1 MLAHRL
7 YRWGRHAATHPW
19 RVVAAWLVAAVAVV
33 AAGSSFGQPFE
44 DTFGAPGVDSEKA
57 ADLLEQAGSDRAG
70 VTARVVL
77 TPQDPAVTFPDSPAA
92 RAELGGAVEEL
103 SGLSGVVG
111 VGDAA
116 ADPAADPGPAAA
128 RLASLSPDGRVAV
141 VSLLYPEVKRLDAT
155 DLDELKETVAELR
168 SGSTLQ
174 IEAGGDL
181 FFAFEQP
188 ETGGG
193 ELAGLLVAAL
203 LLLLAFGSF
212 VAAGLPIGIAL
223 TGLTVGVGGLSLL
236 GHVFDVP
243 TWSPTIGGMIG
254 LGVGID
260 YALFLLTRHREHL
273 AQGIAVPEAVGL
285 ALATAG
291 QAVLFAGGIVVVA
304 VLGLVVA
311 GVPFVT
317 TGGIAVSMIVLVM
330 VAASLTLLPAFL
342 GLAGHRVRG
351 RRARR
356 HAPAAAAHVA
366 ATEERWRRWISH
378 VVRHPWVYAV
388 GGTAVLVALTAPV
401 LSMRLGIPDDGALPP
416 DRTERRAY
424 DLVADGFGPGTNGPL
439 VVAVDVSDDAG
450 LVTPLRRAVAAD
462 AGIASVTPAEV
473 DPEAG
478 VASFVAIPT
487 TGPQDET
494 TGTTVERL
502 RADVLPSVLDDSQ
515 AEAHIGG
522 LTATFLDL
530 GQQVTERLPR
540 LIIAVIALSFLL
552 LVVVFRSIVVPL
564 KAALLNLLGIGA
576 SYGVIVAV
584 FQWGWAKDLVGL
596 EGSVPVV
603 SFIPLF
609 MFAILFGLS
618 MDYEVFLLSRV
629 REHYAATGDNT
640 EAVVHGIAGSAR
652 VITSA
657 ALIMV
662 SVFLGFVAAND
673 PFTKMFGLGLATA
686 IAVDATI
693 VRMVLVPALMRL
705 LGDWNWWLPGW
716 LDRLLP
722 AVDPHGAQLGVQDG
736 GQQSPLTGAPNGPRA
751 PARPVEPVAATAGE

>member
-1 MLAHRL
+1 
-7 YRWGRHAATHPW
+7 
-19 RVVAAWLVAAVAVV
+19 
-33 AAGSSFGQPFE
+33 
-44 DTFGAPGVDSEKA
+44 
-57 ADLLEQAGSDRAG
+57 
-70 VTARVVL
+70 
-77 TPQDPAVTFPDSPAA
+77 
-92 RAELGGAVEEL
+92 
-103 SGLSGVVG
+103 
-111 VGDAA
+111 
-116 ADPAADPGPAAA
+116 
-128 RLASLSPDGRVAV
+128 
-141 VSLLYPEVKRLDAT
+141 VSLQYPEVQHLDPT
-155 DLDELKETVAELR
+155 DLDDLKETVAELR

-193 ELAGLLVAAL
+193 ERAGLVVAAL

-212 VAAGLPIGIAL
+212 LAAGLPIGIAL

-236 GHVFDVP
+236 GHLFDVP

-273 AQGIAVPEAVGL
+273 SQGISVPEAVGL

-304 VLGLVVA
+304 VLGLAVA
-311 GVPFVT
+311 GIPFVT
-317 TGGIAVSMIVLVM
+317 TGGVAVSMIVLVM
-330 VAASLTLLPAFL
+330 VAAALTLLPAFL

-356 HAPAAAAHVA
+356 QAPAAAAHVG

-378 VVRHPWVYAV
+378 VVRHPWVYAA
-388 GGTAVLVALTAPV
+388 GATAVLVAMTAPV
-401 LSMRLGIPDDGALPP
+401 LSMRLGIPDDGALSP

-439 VVAVDVSDDAG
+439 VVAVDVSDGAG
-450 LVTPLRRAVAAD
+450 VVTPLRRAVAAD

-473 DPEAG
+473 DLRAG

-487 TGPQDET
+487 TGPQDES
-494 TGTTVERL
+494 TGTTVDRL
-502 RADVLPSVLDDSQ
+502 RDDVLPSVLVDSP
-515 AEAHIGG
+515 AKAHIGG

-530 GQQVTERLPR
+530 GQQVSERLPR

-552 LVVVFRSIVVPL
+552 LVVVFRSILVPL

-609 MFAILFGLS
+609 MFALLFGLS

-629 REHYAATGDNT
+629 REHYLLTGDNT

-662 SVFLGFVAAND
+662 SVFLGFVATDD
-673 PFTKMFGLGLATA
+673 PFIKMFGLGLATA

-693 VRMVLVPALMRL
+693 VRMVLVPALMQL
-705 LGDWNWWLPGW
+705 LGDRNWWLPGW

-722 AVDPHGAQLGVQDG
+722 SVDPDGAQLGVEVGVQEGGQDG
-736 GQQSPLTGAPNGPRA
+736 GQQSPLTGRPSGPQAAGHR
-751 PARPVEPVAATAGE
+751 VEPVAATARQ

>member
-7 YRWGRHAATHPW
+7 YRWGRYAATHPW

-33 AAGSSFGQPFE
+33 VAGSTFGQPFE

-57 ADLLEQAGSDRAG
+57 ADLLERAGSDRAG

-77 TPQDPAVTFPDSPAA
+77 TPQDPAVTFPGSAAA
-92 RAELGGAVEEL
+92 RAELRGAVEEL
-103 SGLSGVVG
+103 SRLSGVVG

-116 ADPAADPGPAAA
+116 AAPAAA
-128 RLASLSPDGRVAV
+128 AERLASVAPDGRVAV

-155 DLDELKETVAELR
+155 DLEELKEMVAELR

-181 FFAFEQP
+181 FFAFEEP

-212 VAAGLPIGIAL
+212 VAAGLPIGVAL

-243 TWSPTIGGMIG
+243 TWSTTIGAMIG

-273 AQGIAVPEAVGL
+273 AQGVAVPEAVGL

-311 GVPFVT
+311 GIPFVT

-342 GLAGHRVRG
+342 GVAGHRVRG

-356 HAPAAAAHVA
+356 QASAVAHGGV
-366 ATEERWRRWISH
+366 TEERWRRWISH

-388 GGTAVLVALTAPV
+388 GGAAVLLALTAPV
-401 LSMRLGIPDDGALPP
+401 LSMRLGIPDDGALPQE
-416 DRTERRAY
+416 RTERRAY
-424 DLVADGFGPGTNGPL
+424 ELIADGFGTGANGPL
-439 VVAVDVSDDAG
+439 VIAVDVTGDAG
-450 LVTPLRRAVAAD
+450 VVDPLRRAVAAD
-462 AGIASVTPAEV
+462 EGIASVTPAEV
-473 DPEAG
+473 DLGAG
-478 VASFVAIPT
+478 VASFLAIPT
-487 TGPQDET
+487 TGPQDEA
-494 TGTTVERL
+494 TGTTVKRL
-502 RADVLPSVLDDSQ
+502 RADVLPSALVDSP
-515 AEAHIGG
+515 AKAHVGG

-530 GQQVTERLPR
+530 GHRVTERLPR

-576 SYGVIVAV
+576 AYGVIVAV

-629 REHYAATGDNT
+629 RERYALTGDNT

-662 SVFLGFVAAND
+662 SVFLGFVASND
-673 PFTKMFGLGLATA
+673 PFIKMFGLGLATA

-722 AVDPHGAQLGVQDG
+722 AVDPHGLQLGVRDDG
-736 GQQSPLTGAPNGPRA
+736 QRAPLTG
-751 PARPVEPVAATAGE
+751 VAQ

>member
-1 MLAHRL
+1 
-7 YRWGRHAATHPW
+7 
-19 RVVAAWLVAAVAVV
+19 
-33 AAGSSFGQPFE
+33 
-44 DTFGAPGVDSEKA
+44 
-57 ADLLEQAGSDRAG
+57 
-70 VTARVVL
+70 
-77 TPQDPAVTFPDSPAA
+77 
-92 RAELGGAVEEL
+92 
-103 SGLSGVVG
+103 
-111 VGDAA
+111 
-116 ADPAADPGPAAA
+116 
-128 RLASLSPDGRVAV
+128 
-141 VSLLYPEVKRLDAT
+141 VSLLYPEVQRLQPA
-155 DLDELKETVAELR
+155 DLDELKAAVDELR

-174 IEAGGDL
+174 VEAGGDL

-188 ETGGG
+188 ETGAG
-193 ELAGLLVAAL
+193 ELAGLVVAAL

-236 GHVFDVP
+236 GHLFDVP
-243 TWSPTIGGMIG
+243 AWSPTIGAMIG

-260 YALFLLTRHREHL
+260 YSLFLVTRHREHL
-273 AQGIAVPEAVGL
+273 ARGIAVPEAVGL

-291 QAVLFAGGIVVVA
+291 QAVLFAGGIVMVA

-356 HAPAAAAHVA
+356 QPPAAAHAD
-366 ATEERWRRWISH
+366 ATELRWRRWISH

-388 GGTAVLVALTAPV
+388 AGAAVLIALAAPM
-401 LSMRLGIPDDGALPP
+401 LSMRLGIPDEGALPQE
-416 DRTERRAY
+416 RTERRAY
-424 DLVADGFGPGTNGPL
+424 ELVGESFGPGTNGPL
-439 VVAVDVSDDAG
+439 VIAVDISEDAG
-450 LVTPLRRAVAAD
+450 VVGPLRRAVAAD
-462 AGIASVTPAEV
+462 AGIVSVTPAQV
-473 DPEAG
+473 DWDAG

-494 TGTTVERL
+494 TGITVGRL
-502 RADVLPSVLDDSQ
+502 RADVLPSVLDATS
-515 AEAHIGG
+515 ARAHIGG
-522 LTATFLDL
+522 MTATFLDL

-540 LIIAVIALSFLL
+540 LIIAVIALSFLFL
-552 LVVVFRSIVVPL
+552 MVVFRSVVVPL

-584 FQWGWAKDLVGL
+584 FQWGWAQDLFGL

-629 REHYAATGDNT
+629 REHYLATGDNT

-662 SVFLGFVAAND
+662 AVFLGFVAAND
-673 PFTKMFGLGLATA
+673 PSIKMFGLGLATA

-722 AVDPHGAQLGVQDG
+722 AVDTHGVGLDVRGAQPAPA
-736 GQQSPLTGAPNGPRA
+736 SGAPDGPRVSGQ
-751 PARPVEPVAATAGE
+751 PVGATSGE

>member
-7 YRWGRHAATHPW
+7 YRWGRYAAAHPW

-33 AAGSSFGQPFE
+33 AAGSTFGQPFE

-57 ADLLEQAGSDRAG
+57 ADLLERAGSDRAG
-70 VTARVVL
+70 VTSRVVL
-77 TPQDPAVTFPDSPAA
+77 TPKDPAATFPDSPSA
-92 RAELGGAVEEL
+92 RAELGAAVQEL
-103 SGLSGVVG
+103 GDLSAVVG
-111 VGDAA
+111 MGEAA
-116 ADPAADPGPAAA
+116 ADPTAADASAAA
-128 RLASLSPDGRVAV
+128 ISADGRVAV
-141 VSLLYPEVKRLDAT
+141 VSLLYPEVQRLQPA
-155 DLDELKETVAELR
+155 DLDELKTAVDELR

-174 IEAGGDL
+174 VEAGGDL

-188 ETGGG
+188 ETGAGG
-193 ELAGLLVAAL
+193 LAGLLGPPF

-212 VAAGLPIGIAL
+212 VAAGLPIGVAL

-236 GHVFDVP
+236 GHLFDVP
-243 TWSPTIGGMIG
+243 TWSPTIGAMIG

-260 YALFLLTRHREHL
+260 YSLFLVTRH
-273 AQGIAVPEAVGL
+273 
-285 ALATAG
+285 
-291 QAVLFAGGIVVVA
+291 
-304 VLGLVVA
+304 
-311 GVPFVT
+311 
-317 TGGIAVSMIVLVM
+317 
-330 VAASLTLLPAFL
+330 
-342 GLAGHRVRG
+342 RG

-356 HAPAAAAHVA
+356 QAPAAARTD
-366 ATEERWRRWISH
+366 ATELRWRRWIGH
-378 VVRHPWVYAV
+378 VVRHPRVYAV
-388 GGTAVLVALTAPV
+388 GGAAVLIALTAPV

-439 VVAVDVSDDAG
+439 VIAVDVSDDAG
-450 LVTPLRRAVAAD
+450 VVTPLRRAVAAD
-462 AGIASVTPAEV
+462 AGIVSVTPAEV
-473 DPEAG
+473 DLEAG

-494 TGTTVERL
+494 TGTTADGL
-502 RADVLPSVLDDSQ
+502 RADGRPSVL
-515 AEAHIGG
+515 AGTAARAHIGG

-530 GQQVTERLPR
+530 GGQVTERLPR
-540 LIIAVIALSFLL
+540 LIVAVIALSFLL
-552 LVVVFRSIVVPL
+552 LMVVFRSIVVPL

-584 FQWGWAKDLVGL
+584 FQWGWAQDLIGL

-629 REHYAATGDNT
+629 REHYASTGDNT

-662 SVFLGFVAAND
+662 AGFLGFVAGHD

-722 AVDPHGAQLGVQDG
+722 AVEPPGVGLDVRGAQPAPA
-736 GQQSPLTGAPNGPRA
+736 SGAPDGPR
-751 PARPVEPVAATAGE
+751 VSGQPVAAT